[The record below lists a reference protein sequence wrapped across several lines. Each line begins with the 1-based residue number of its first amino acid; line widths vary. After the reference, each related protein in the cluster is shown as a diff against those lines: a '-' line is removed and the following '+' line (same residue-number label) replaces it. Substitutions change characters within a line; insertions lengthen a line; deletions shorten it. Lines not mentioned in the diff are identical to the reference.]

1 MLDRIMITICLLG
14 GMALAVFL
22 FQDRYAAQA
31 CGANDVSSALLGQI
45 KSKVGVNGLYLLNP
59 KQTSGWYLSRVRQ
72 CEVDAAPI
80 VDSVILGHDHWVKVL
95 YTVGLDRKT
104 GGATVAATIS
114 GKVQP
119 NFAQNG

>member
-1 MLDRIMITICLLG
+1 MLDRIMVAVCLLG
-14 GMALAVFL
+14 GVALAVFL

-31 CGANDVSSALLGQI
+31 CDANDVSSALIGQI
-45 KSKVGVNGLYLLNP
+45 KGKVGANAQ
-59 KQTSGWYLSRVRQ
+59 QTAGWYLSRVRQ

-80 VDSVILGHDHWVKVL
+80 VDSVVLGHDRWVKVL

-104 GGATVAATIS
+104 GAATVASTIN

-119 NFAQNG
+119 DFVQNE

>member
-1 MLDRIMITICLLG
+1 MLDRIMVAICLLG
-14 GMALAVFL
+14 GLALAVFL

-31 CGANDVSSALLGQI
+31 CDASDVSSALIGQI
-45 KSKVGVNGLYLLNP
+45 KGKVGANGLYLLNAQ
-59 KQTSGWYLSRVRQ
+59 QTAGWYLSRVRK

-80 VDSVILGHDHWVKVL
+80 VDSVVLGHDHWVKVF

-104 GGATVAATIS
+104 GEATVAATIG

-119 NFAQNG
+119 DFAQNG

>member
-1 MLDRIMITICLLG
+1 MLDRIMVAVCLLG
-14 GMALAVFL
+14 GVALAVFL

-31 CGANDVSSALLGQI
+31 CDANDVSSALIGQI
-45 KSKVGVNGLYLLNP
+45 KGKVGANGLYLLNAQ
-59 KQTSGWYLSRVRQ
+59 QTAGWYLSRVRQ

-80 VDSVILGHDHWVKVL
+80 VDSVVLGHDRWVKVL

-104 GGATVAATIS
+104 GAATVASTIN

-119 NFAQNG
+119 DFVQNE